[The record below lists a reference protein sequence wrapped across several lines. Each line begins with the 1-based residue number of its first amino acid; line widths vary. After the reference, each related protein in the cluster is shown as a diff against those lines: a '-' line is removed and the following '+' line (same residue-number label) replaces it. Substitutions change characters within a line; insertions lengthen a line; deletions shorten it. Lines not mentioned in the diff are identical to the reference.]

1 MRLFF
6 QILLFYLIVLP
17 QANAVVDDENL
28 LKVSCS
34 ITPELDDLTPIP
46 AFVNSNNLR
55 RSTGSTTFAEGQP
68 IIIKG
73 KVLDANC
80 APVSGAVV
88 QIWQANADGI
98 YEFMLPS
105 MKEKNTFG
113 TGTAVTDNLG
123 NYSFISVLP
132 GGYKRRAPHVNF
144 RITHADFLPLI
155 TEMFFADHPANYS
168 DRIYVSLAESN
179 QGDLVTAKKVAPS
192 REDDSE
198 FITYIYDIVLKGSNR
213 YIIY

>member
-6 QILLFYLIVLP
+6 QILLFCLILP

-46 AFVNSNNLR
+46 SFANSNNLR
-55 RSTGSTTFAEGQP
+55 RDTGSAEFAEGQP

-73 KVLDANC
+73 KVLDSNC
-80 APVSGAVV
+80 VPVGGAVV

-98 YEFMLPS
+98 HEFMLPS
-105 MKEKNTFG
+105 AGAKTAFG

-123 NYSFISVLP
+123 NYSFISILP
-132 GGYKRRAPHVNF
+132 GGYKKRAPHVNF
-144 RITHADFLPLI
+144 KVAHADFLPLI
-155 TEMFFADHPANYS
+155 TEMFFADHPANYD
-168 DRIYVSLAESN
+168 DRIYRNLAESR
-179 QGDLVTAKKVAPS
+179 QEESVTAKKVVPG

-198 FITYIYDIVLKGSNR
+198 FITYIYDIVLKGNNK
-213 YIIY
+213 YIVY